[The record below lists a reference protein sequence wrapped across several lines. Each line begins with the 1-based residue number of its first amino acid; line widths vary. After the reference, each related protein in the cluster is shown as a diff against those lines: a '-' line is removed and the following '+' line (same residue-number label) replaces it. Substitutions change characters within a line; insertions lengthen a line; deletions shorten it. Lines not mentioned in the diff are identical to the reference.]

1 MTMDL
6 ILWRHADAQ
15 EAELVVDQAE
25 MARRDLTRSLTGRG
39 QKHAA
44 RMAVWLDHQMSDSTR
59 ILVSP
64 ALRCEQTA
72 LNLGRKFKICESLG
86 PDRSADELLE
96 AAQWPDSKHPVLVVG
111 HQPTLGR
118 VAARLLGLPQLELS
132 VRKGGV
138 WWLRSRERDGQRQT
152 VLLAVHSP
160 DLL

>member
-1 MTMDL
+1 MDL

-15 EAELVVDQAE
+15 EAEPVSDRQE
-25 MARRDLTRSLTGRG
+25 MMRRDLSRSLTGRG

-44 RMAVWLDHQMSDSTR
+44 RMAAWLDHQMGDTTR

-72 LNLGRKFKICESLG
+72 LNLGRKFKTSELLG
-86 PDRSADELLE
+86 PDNSVEDLLV
-96 AAQWPDSKHPVLVVG
+96 AAQWPESKTPVLVVG
-111 HQPTLGR
+111 HQPTLGQT
-118 VAARLLGLPQLELS
+118 AARLLGLPQVDLS

-138 WWLRSRERDGQRQT
+138 WWLRSREREGRLQT
-152 VLLAVHSP
+152 VLLAVQSP

>member
-1 MTMDL
+1 MDL

-15 EAELVVDQAE
+15 EAEPASDRQE
-25 MARRDLTRSLTGRG
+25 MMRRDLLRSLTGRG

-44 RMAVWLDHQMSDSTR
+44 RMAAWLDQQMGETTR

-72 LNLGRKFKICESLG
+72 LNLGRKFKTSELLG
-86 PDRSADELLE
+86 PHGSVDDLLE
-96 AAQWPDSKHPVLVVG
+96 AVQWPESKTPVLVVG
-111 HQPTLGR
+111 HQPTLGQT
-118 VAARLLGLPQLELS
+118 AARLLGLPQVDLS

-138 WWLRSRERDGQRQT
+138 WWLRSREREGRWQT
-152 VLLAVHSP
+152 VLLAVQSP

>member
-1 MTMDL
+1 MDL

-15 EAELVVDQAE
+15 EAEPTDDRQE
-25 MARRDLTRSLTGRG
+25 MMRRDLLRSLTGRG

-44 RMAVWLDHQMSDSTR
+44 RMAAWLDHQMGDTTR

-72 LNLGRKFKICESLG
+72 LNLGRKFKTSELLG
-86 PDRSADELLE
+86 PDNSVEDLLE
-96 AAQWPDSKHPVLVVG
+96 AAQWPDSKTPVLVVG
-111 HQPTLGR
+111 HQPTLGQT
-118 VAARLLGLPQLELS
+118 AARLLGLPQVDLS

-138 WWLRSRERDGQRQT
+138 WWLRSREREGRLQT
-152 VLLAVHSP
+152 VLLAVQSP

>member
-1 MTMDL
+1 MDL

-15 EAELVVDQAE
+15 EAEPASDRQE
-25 MARRDLTRSLTGRG
+25 MMRRDLLRSLTGRG

-44 RMAVWLDHQMSDSTR
+44 RMAAWLDHQMGETTR

-72 LNLGRKFKICESLG
+72 LNLGRKFKTSELLG
-86 PDRSADELLE
+86 PQNSVDDLLE
-96 AAQWPDSKHPVLVVG
+96 VVQWPESKTPVLVVG
-111 HQPTLGR
+111 HQPTLGQT
-118 VAARLLGLPQLELS
+118 AARLLGLPQVDLS

-138 WWLRSRERDGQRQT
+138 WWLRSREREGRWQT
-152 VLLAVHSP
+152 VLLAVQSP

>member
-1 MTMDL
+1 VDL

-15 EAELVVDQAE
+15 EAGPVTDTADSL
-25 MARRDLTRSLTGRG
+25 RLDLARSLTGRG

-44 RMAVWLDHQMSDSTR
+44 RMAAWLEHQLADNTR

-72 LNLGRKFKICESLG
+72 LNLGRKFRVCEQVG
-86 PDRSADELLE
+86 PDRSPQELLE
-96 AAQWPDSKHPVLVVG
+96 AVQWPNSKTAVLVVG

-118 VAARLLGLPQLELS
+118 VAARLLGLPQTDLS
-132 VRKGGV
+132 MRKGGV
-138 WWLRSRERDGQRQT
+138 WWLRSRERDERLQT
-152 VLLAVHSP
+152 VLLAVQSP

>member
-1 MTMDL
+1 MNMDL

-15 EAELVVDQAE
+15 EAEPVVDRAE
-25 MARRDLTRSLTGRG
+25 MARRDLARSLTGRG

-72 LNLGRKFKICESLG
+72 LNLGRKFKTCELLG
-86 PDRSADELLE
+86 PERSADDLLE
-96 AAQWPDSKHPVLVVG
+96 AVQWPDSKHPVLVVG

-118 VAARLLGLPQLELS
+118 VAARLLGLPQLDLS

-160 DLL
+160 DLR